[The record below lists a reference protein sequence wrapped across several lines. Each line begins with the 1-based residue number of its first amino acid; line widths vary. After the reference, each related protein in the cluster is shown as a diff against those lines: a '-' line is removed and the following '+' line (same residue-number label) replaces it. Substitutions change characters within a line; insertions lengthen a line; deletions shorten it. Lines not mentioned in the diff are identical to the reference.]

1 MLPATNMSQTEKLV
15 ELLVDRFRAQLH
27 NALKVELDDTPTS
40 LAFVDH
46 YLSRARHENREPIL
60 SLLAAGAGAYFG
72 ELIRKEIGGS
82 WIGDGKDPRR
92 LRLLIEPHFIHFSP
106 VDLAFEAI
114 AGESVEDD
122 DSRHP
127 EGLMMDTAF
136 HLRPPTPQPD
146 ASSEASDDISSDAS
160 DRTRNLQEDLAEAA
174 PRVVWDF
181 GLPTAETD
189 APINLEDDAAWVD
202 ERLAALDPVAE
213 DEFYS
218 LTGRFETLLLI
229 LELLSVKHS
238 SEGREPRTLKI
249 ADYAAILS
257 GDT

>member
-1 MLPATNMSQTEKLV
+1 MLRARIMSQTEKLV

-40 LAFVDH
+40 LAFVDY

-72 ELIRKEIGGS
+72 ELVRREIGGS

-106 VDLAFEAI
+106 VDVAFEAI
-114 AGESVEDD
+114 AGQSVDD
-122 DSRHP
+122 DDPRHP
-127 EGLMMDTAF
+127 AGLLMDSAF
-136 HLRPPTPQPD
+136 HLRPPTPPHAD
-146 ASSEASDDISSDAS
+146 SSSETADDAN
-160 DRTRNLQEDLAEAA
+160 DRNRNLQEDLAHAA
-174 PRVVWDF
+174 PRRSWDF
-181 GLPTAETD
+181 GQPPVETSE
-189 APINLEDDAAWVD
+189 PINLEDDAAWVD
-202 ERLAALDPVAE
+202 ERLSALDPVAE
-213 DEFYS
+213 SEFFS

-238 SEGREPRTLKI
+238 AEGRQPRSLKI

-257 GDT
+257 GDN